1 MALFKFLFG
10 RMNGEKSQTEDSV
23 AEVSAIAP
31 ESAPAYTLRIA
42 TYDSMSILPRT
53 IDLSSDSFASFVD
66 EASSRVYAF
75 CKEKGGSMPFV
86 VLREAIENLI
96 HAGFKDAVI
105 TIMPDGNVV
114 RISDHGPGIPAK
126 SQAMMPGFTSATA
139 DDRKLIKGV
148 GSGFPIM
155 IESLESLG
163 GFLTVEDN
171 LGSGLVVTLCSSPGT
186 ARGGVSP
193 KPDRVLQQTAGSS
206 QPVRHDPAHMQP
218 AQIAQGFTE
227 AAWSSRQDISGA
239 YHPPTQG
246 IFIGH
251 PQDGDGH
258 IFAEG
263 PQGSGGVRPQRD
275 PGAEISQTS
284 SAVYNESDS
293 IDMENIADEGRATL
307 SVEKQDSAADQSKKR
322 RDEEPPSTSQSSD
335 MSDEA
340 LGALLSSRQKKVF
353 LLIAE
358 MGEIGPSVV
367 TKELDIS
374 LSTAYRDLVTLEELG
389 LVVSLEGG
397 KRKLTRRGVDFLSY
411 VFR

>member
-193 KPDRVLQQTAGSS
+193 KPDRVLQKTAGPS
-206 QPVRHDPAHMQP
+206 QPVRHDP

-263 PQGSGGVRPQRD
+263 PGDARPQRD

>member
-193 KPDRVLQQTAGSS
+193 KPDRVLQKTAGPS
-206 QPVRHDPAHMQP
+206 QPVRHDP

-239 YHPPTQG
+239 YHPPAQG

-263 PQGSGGVRPQRD
+263 PGDARPQRD

>member
-193 KPDRVLQQTAGSS
+193 KPDRVLQKTAGPS
-206 QPVRHDPAHMQP
+206 QPVRHDQ

-227 AAWSSRQDISGA
+227 AAWSSRQGISGA
-239 YHPPTQG
+239 YHPPAQG

-263 PQGSGGVRPQRD
+263 PGDARPQRD

>member
-1 MALFKFLFG
+1 
-10 RMNGEKSQTEDSV
+10 
-23 AEVSAIAP
+23 
-31 ESAPAYTLRIA
+31 
-42 TYDSMSILPRT
+42 
-53 IDLSSDSFASFVD
+53 
-66 EASSRVYAF
+66 
-75 CKEKGGSMPFV
+75 
-86 VLREAIENLI
+86 
-96 HAGFKDAVI
+96 
-105 TIMPDGNVV
+105 
-114 RISDHGPGIPAK
+114 
-126 SQAMMPGFTSATA
+126 
-139 DDRKLIKGV
+139 
-148 GSGFPIM
+148 
-155 IESLESLG
+155 
-163 GFLTVEDN
+163 
-171 LGSGLVVTLCSSPGT
+171 
-186 ARGGVSP
+186 
-193 KPDRVLQQTAGSS
+193 
-206 QPVRHDPAHMQP
+206 MQP

-263 PQGSGGVRPQRD
+263 PGDARPQRD
-275 PGAEISQTS
+275 PRTEISQTS